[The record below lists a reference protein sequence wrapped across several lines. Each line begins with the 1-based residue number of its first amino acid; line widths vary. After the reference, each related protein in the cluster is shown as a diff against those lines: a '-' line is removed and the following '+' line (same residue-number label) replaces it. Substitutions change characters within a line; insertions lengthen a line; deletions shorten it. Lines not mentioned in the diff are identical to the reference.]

1 MGAPPGTRPSD
12 PHPDRVER
20 DFWWSLGYAVLGP
33 LFRLFFR
40 LQFIGG
46 ENIPAA
52 GPAILAANHVSVLDP
67 IAIALGP
74 SRRGRTVRFLA
85 AEEAFRLPFV
95 GWGLRKIRQIPIRR
109 GARDVRALDGV
120 ASVIRRGAL
129 AGIFPEGRVSEDGR
143 LQRGRRGAARIAL
156 AAGVPVIP
164 VAVWG
169 AHVRWPRRGPRLRRP
184 WRPRMAVVF
193 GRPIPAVGDPLDV
206 AAVAELTDRIMSEIS
221 RLLPVAQANGDGPG
235 PRSPTPPRPSA

>member
-1 MGAPPGTRPSD
+1 MGAPRTLPGD

-20 DFWWSLGYAVLGP
+20 DIWWSLGVATLGRI
-33 LFRLFFR
+33 FRLFFR
-40 LQFIGG
+40 LRFIGG

-85 AEEAFRLPFV
+85 AEEAFRWPLV

-109 GARDVRALDGV
+109 GARDVRALERV

-169 AHVRWPRRGPRLRRP
+169 AHVRWPRRGLRLRRP
-184 WRPRMAVVF
+184 WRPRMAVVI
-193 GRPIPAVGDPLDV
+193 GRPIPAVGDPLDA
-206 AAVAELTDRIMSEIS
+206 AAVAELTDQIMREIG
-221 RLLPVAQANGDGPG
+221 RLLPIAQANGD
-235 PRSPTPPRPSA
+235 SPARKLGHPS

>member
-1 MGAPPGTRPSD
+1 MGAPRTPPGD

-20 DFWWSLGYAVLGP
+20 DFWWSLGLVTLGR

-40 LQFIGG
+40 VRFIGR

-52 GPAILAANHVSVLDP
+52 GPAILASNHVSVLDP

-85 AEEAFRLPFV
+85 AEEAFRVPFV
-95 GWGLRKIRQIPIRR
+95 GWGLRRIRQIPIRR
-109 GARDVRALDGV
+109 GARDVRALDSV

-143 LQRGRRGAARIAL
+143 LQRGRRGVARIAL
-156 AAGVPVIP
+156 AAEVPVIP

-169 AHVRWPRRGPRLRRP
+169 AQVRWPRRGLRLQRP

-193 GRPIPAVGDPLDV
+193 GRPVTAVGDPFD
-206 AAVAELTDRIMSEIS
+206 AATVTELTDRIMMEIAH
-221 RLLPVAQANGDGPG
+221 LLPIAQANGDGPG
-235 PRSPTPPRPSA
+235 LPAGDSS